1 MKKRLPTLIGALL
14 LTGSAAADAQSF
26 EQRLNEY
33 IRLRADVADRM
44 APLASTAN
52 PTELVQRE
60 ENLARALRAARKGA
74 KRGDVIPPLVADQIT
89 ALIREDFTQRAASE
103 KAALRAIPSTARPL
117 INQQYPDD
125 QELAPVPPLLLKK
138 FPPLP
143 DNLQYR
149 LSSRDLLLIDGDA
162 QIVVDYVP
170 NVLPPR

>member
-1 MKKRLPTLIGALL
+1 MEKRLLALLWALL
-14 LTGSAAADAQSF
+14 LTVSAAAQPLSF

-33 IRLRADVADRM
+33 IRLRADVTGRM
-44 APLASTAN
+44 EPRATTNPWELAK
-52 PTELVQRE
+52 RE
-60 ENLARALRAARKGA
+60 EDLARALRTARKDA
-74 KRGDVIPPLVADQIT
+74 KRGDVIPLPVAEQIT
-89 ALIREDFTQRAASE
+89 AVIREDFTQRAAAE
-103 KAALRAIPSTARPL
+103 KAALRAIPGTARPL
-117 INQQYPDD
+117 INQRDPDD

-170 NVLPPR
+170 DVLPPR